1 MSSALPIRAVE
12 TIRGLGITKFRLKIS
27 LHRPRSHLSYSPIES
42 TSKCATPPSQK
53 PTTEQQRAYDFHSTK
68 VVEASG
74 AGVSLF
80 TLPSPFI
87 RHTPIVICALNMSIL
102 AQLSACRLKLEGVGY
117 SACRDRVRLGLGVIK
132 AVGEI
137 WPIAR
142 LTLKE
147 LQVIAREILFAP
159 MPMANQE
166 RS

>member
-1 MSSALPIRAVE
+1 MPLPTRAGE
-12 TIRGLGITKFRLKIS
+12 TIRDHSITKSRLKIT
-27 LHRPRSHLSYSPIES
+27 LHRPRSHLSYSLIES
-42 TSKCATPPSQK
+42 ISKCATPPSQK
-53 PTTEQQRAYDFHSTK
+53 LIAEQQRAFDFHSTK
-68 VVEASG
+68 VLEASG

-87 RHTPIVICALNMSIL
+87 KHTPIVICALNMSIL
-102 AQLSACRLKLEGVGY
+102 AQLAACRLKLEGVGY
-117 SACRDRVRLGLGVIK
+117 SACRDRIRLGLGVIK

-147 LQVIAREILFAP
+147 LQVIARETIFVPTP
-159 MPMANQE
+159 MVNRE